1 MRRYVL
7 LLLLSSILIGCG
19 NDKKNEI
26 KKVKIDVIE
35 KKEINDSTSHRGRV
49 FSNEKIQLTAHS
61 AGIVQEVFFKSG
73 DEVKEGDVLFTYE
86 PSIIKQNEIKLSEK
100 RIELDILETNLNN
113 YSLEK
118 KKGSLKNRELEEKS
132 LEFKLK
138 KLKSKIEIT
147 KSEIVNAKRGVKLYE
162 EFLKEQ
168 SISIFELEEK
178 RNQLLA
184 KESELESYYM
194 DYELSKQQY
203 ENMKLTEGQ
212 LEKELDYTEEKLKG
226 QYEKLKKELAIYEQ
240 ALDESIN
247 GYRAPKDGILNNFI
261 VSPNEKLKNLQI
273 LGNILS
279 SDKLIVNFRV
289 PIYRSS
295 QIKIDQKVIIKF
307 TDLTGTNLFQ
317 GKIARVSNLV
327 TEATSE
333 LEVNVEVEILD
344 TDLKNLK
351 PGYDVRVEVITSH
364 NDEYLLVKRFSVID
378 ENGEKYIYVAQ
389 DGKAVKT
396 KIEVGIQSEGEYEV
410 LNLPEGTKV
419 ILNPFVVENG
429 DSIKEID

>member
-289 PIYRSS
+289 PIYHSS

-378 ENGEKYIYVAQ
+378 ENGEHICSPRWKGCKDQ
-389 DGKAVKT
+389 DRGRNT
-396 KIEVGIQSEGEYEV
+396 E
-410 LNLPEGTKV
+410 
-419 ILNPFVVENG
+419 
-429 DSIKEID
+429 